1 MQSKLKTQKEI
12 SVVANTGSN
21 APKPQNVS
29 HKKAVTVRGIL
40 FVALIKAPANKTI
53 KYTSLPMGREN
64 RWFAIKKQRVPVN
77 APRVSKGTK
86 SPPVMPIAFET
97 TRKRV
102 RKTNSNITM
111 DKTRF

>member
-1 MQSKLKTQKEI
+1 MQNKLNNPKEI
-12 SVVANTGSN
+12 SVAANTGSN

-29 HKKAVTVRGIL
+29 HKKAVTVSGIL

-64 RWFAIKKQRVPVN
+64 RWFAIKKQSAPVN
-77 APRVSKGTK
+77 APSVNNGTK
-86 SPPVMPIAFET
+86 SPPVMPMAFET